1 MNAFFVIYHKVVE
14 HIGLEPIT
22 FRLPVCHLCYRYIL
36 LIMRSV
42 VVLLIFCETVAK
54 ECFC

>member
-22 FRLPVCHLCYRYIL
+22 FRLPVF
-36 LIMRSV
+36 
-42 VVLLIFCETVAK
+42 IFACLVY
-54 ECFC
+54 

>member
-22 FRLPVCHLCYRYIL
+22 FRLPADGSHHSAL
-36 LIMRSV
+36 
-42 VVLLIFCETVAK
+42 
-54 ECFC
+54 

>member
-22 FRLPVCHLCYRYIL
+22 FRLPVCLFIHCNL
-36 LIMRSV
+36 LFISCIC
-42 VVLLIFCETVAK
+42 LLIFLFCET
-54 ECFC
+54 

>member
-22 FRLPVCHLCYRYIL
+22 FRLQSDALAR
-36 LIMRSV
+36 
-42 VVLLIFCETVAK
+42 
-54 ECFC
+54 